1 MSNGERAVIGGD
13 SSHHPFQLM
22 HPDWS
27 PSFDVD
33 PEQSARTRDA
43 LFDRVIDEERTWAG
57 GHWPHPGFGRI
68 VRLEGKRI
76 FQAL

>member
-1 MSNGERAVIGGD
+1 MIAGD
-13 SSHHPFQLM
+13 SSHHPVQLM

-27 PSFDVD
+27 PSLDVD
-33 PEQSARTRDA
+33 PLQSAKTRDA
-43 LFDRVIDEERTWAG
+43 LFERVIDEERTWIA
-57 GHWPHPGFGRI
+57 GHWEHPGFGRI